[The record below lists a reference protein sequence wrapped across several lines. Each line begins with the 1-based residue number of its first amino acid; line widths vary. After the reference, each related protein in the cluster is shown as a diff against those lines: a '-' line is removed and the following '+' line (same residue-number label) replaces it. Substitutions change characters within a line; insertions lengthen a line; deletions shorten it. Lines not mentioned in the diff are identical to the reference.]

1 MRLLSDSF
9 SEQQPIPGEFAF
21 AVIADPGP
29 VALSSNR
36 NPHLTWSDVPE
47 GTCSFALIASDPDVP
62 SVGTDVNQAG
72 RSVPHDL
79 PRVDFT
85 HWLLANLPGACRAIA
100 AGEFS
105 DGVTAR
111 GKAAAGAHGSLQ
123 GLNDYTGWFAGDAD
137 MAGDYHGYDG
147 PCPPWNDERM
157 HHYTFT
163 VYALSVPALA
173 LPERYSVSDLR
184 SAMAGHVLASASL
197 TGRYTLNPAVAY

>member
-1 MRLLSDSF
+1 MRLTSDAF
-9 SEQQPIPGEFAF
+9 SDGQPIPGEFAF
-21 AVIADPGP
+21 AVTASPGP
-29 VALSSNR
+29 IALSANR
-36 NPHLTWSDVPE
+36 NPPLRWSDVPE
-47 GTCSFALIASDPDVP
+47 GTRSFALIVHDPDVP
-62 SVGTDVNQAG
+62 GIGTDVNQAG

-79 PRVDFT
+79 PRVDFS
-85 HWLLANLPGACRAIA
+85 HWLLANLPGGLRAIA

-111 GKAAAGAHGSLQ
+111 GKPAAGAHGSVQ
-123 GLNDYTGWFAGDAD
+123 GLNDYTGWFAGDAE

-163 VYALSVPALA
+163 LYALSAASLDLPARFTA
-173 LPERYSVSDLR
+173 ADLQA
-184 SAMAGHVLASASL
+184 AMAGHVLASASL